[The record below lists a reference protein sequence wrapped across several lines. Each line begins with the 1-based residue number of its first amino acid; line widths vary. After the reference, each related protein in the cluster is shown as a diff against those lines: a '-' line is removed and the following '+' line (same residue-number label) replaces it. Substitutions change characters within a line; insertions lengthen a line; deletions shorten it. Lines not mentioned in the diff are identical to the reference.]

1 MKFRFNFL
9 PVFLRLM
16 IISGLILFLFNSIST
31 KQATAQKSPP
41 LVGLVPDGPI
51 DDQGFNQMAY
61 EGLMRADSENL
72 IEGNVYLPAGNEY
85 SDYALAISQCV
96 SAGNSLCIAVGFMMG
111 DPLLWAATNHPGTAF
126 AIVDMTWDE
135 STYPANLRGMHFS
148 VDEAAYLAGTL
159 AGLMTETNKIGIV
172 AGMDIPPVNDFV
184 IPYLYGAQWAAPEVY
199 VMVNYANDFSN
210 EAIGADLADFQMG
223 RGADIVFGVGGQM
236 GNGAIKQA
244 CSHGVYCVGVDV
256 DTYYTA
262 FQGGTVS
269 GADLLLTS
277 VIKRVDNAVY
287 DTIVAHVNG
296 TFTPGTFTYNTEN
309 GGVGLAP
316 YHDTEPD
323 IPSEVIAQLNN
334 VAAGIADGSVNVWQ
348 PFYTNFIY
356 LPALLR

>member
-223 RGADIVFGVGGQM
+223 RGADIIFGVGGQM

-244 CSHGVYCVGVDV
+244 CSHGVYCVGADV
-256 DTYYTA
+256 DTYHTA
-262 FQGGTVS
+262 FLKT
-269 GADLLLTS
+269 ADPQAAYALGIFYRFREPCANWYPRAVEYFLQAADTFCNFDLDHLRLDLILAANSHRLL
-277 VIKRVDNAVY
+277 
-287 DTIVAHVNG
+287 
-296 TFTPGTFTYNTEN
+296 
-309 GGVGLAP
+309 
-316 YHDTEPD
+316 HD
-323 IPSEVIAQLNN
+323 ILFS
-334 VAAGIADGSVNVWQ
+334 
-348 PFYTNFIY
+348 
-356 LPALLR
+356 